1 MSLNKKGFVLIE
13 TLSVTIFAATIFVF
27 LFKSVVP
34 IMGLYDTKIDQL
46 GNIDAAY
53 NNYHV
58 RQLVYDDDCFNNTCE
73 GNYNADGS
81 RSSAIK
87 DMDYTMIRCDDKYIN
102 TLGLTGSDKHLY
114 SKLNSSDYCNKLME
128 AIGGREQIDVYK
140 KKTVNGNQEEVLD
153 YSYYL
158 DHYWIF
164 YVKGS
169 ALKDDEPDFL
179 LQFYSGADKKRPQG
193 KYYSYGKTKTLS
205 SDYIVQ
211 GTQFGEETYKLF
223 RDAIKDLKST
233 KNSDGNPKFKESDSY
248 LIFYYWY
255 KNPVYTHE
263 NNVDN
268 VKTNEEDNKKEK
280 RSVEPKYKDAISIV
294 NIKSSSENLYCFKL
308 QVVPSSTYFYR
319 NTNSGSKTYFYF
331 DEKYLDT
338 KKYIGDAMEKCM
350 YHFNGKRRVIKG
362 QEEVLGSTNVED
374 YCKQFRN
381 GTPAVDQ
388 DTHQSFSTMFLND
401 SQKDCERDMENKSIT
416 VNVVSSDSS
425 TTGNTQEKVLTKEEA
440 TAYCVN
446 LLKYHNQAYSIY
458 QFINDSTF
466 NSNCV
471 HYFSSY
477 DSIQVRG
484 TEGTDEGKPITIAFN
499 ECPTDAQAGD
509 PKCVHYSVENFCSN
523 RFYHY
528 NLGTIWDDFINARIG
543 MRGFQYVGMNNAEL
557 AIVDYDSN
565 CSKDV
570 VIPDVAY
577 NDMKITVIGQYAFKD
592 KGIRTVKM
600 GGNVKVIDKGAFDGN
615 YYNPNSDITK
625 WQNKGIKVVKY

>member
-27 LFKSVVP
+27 LFRSVVP
-34 IMGLYDTKIDQL
+34 IMGIYDTKIDQL

-58 RQLVYDDDCFNNTCE
+58 RQLVYDDDCFNNTCD
-73 GNYNADGS
+73 GNYNGTGDGT
-81 RSSAIK
+81 SAIK
-87 DMDYTMIRCDDKYIN
+87 NMDYTMIRCDDTYIN
-102 TLGLTGSDKHLY
+102 SLNLSGPDKHLY

-128 AIGGREQIDVYK
+128 AIGGREKVDVYK
-140 KKTVNGNQEEVLD
+140 KVKVNGNEEEVLD

-169 ALKDDEPDFL
+169 ALENDEPEFL
-179 LQFYSGADKKRPQG
+179 LQLKMPEKEEDTPG
-193 KYYSYGKTKTLS
+193 KYYSVGKTKTLS
-205 SDYIVQ
+205 TDYIVQ
-211 GTQFGEETYKLF
+211 GIQFSKETYKLF

-233 KNSDGNPKFKESDSY
+233 KTSDGNPKYKKSDSY

-255 KNPVYTHE
+255 KNPAYTHE
-263 NNVDN
+263 NNIDN
-268 VKTNEEDNKKEK
+268 IKENEEDNKTEK

-294 NIKSSSENLYCFKL
+294 SIKSSSENLYCFKL
-308 QVVPSSTYFYR
+308 QVVPSSNYYYR
-319 NTNSGSKTYFYF
+319 NTNKNSKTYFYF
-331 DEKYLDT
+331 DEKFLDA

-350 YHFNGKRRVIKG
+350 YHFNGKRRTLNGKV
-362 QEEVLGSTNVED
+362 EVLGSTNVED

-388 DTHQSFSTMFLND
+388 ETGQSFSTMFLND
-401 SQKDCERDMENKSIT
+401 SQKDCERDMKDKSIT

-425 TTGNTQEKVLTKEEA
+425 VSGNSEEKILSESEA
-440 TAYCVN
+440 KAYCVN

-458 QFINDSTF
+458 QFPSETSF
-466 NSNCV
+466 NTNCV
-471 HYFSSY
+471 HYFNSY
-477 DSIQVRG
+477 DTIQVRG
-484 TEGTDEGKPITIAFN
+484 TEGSDEGKRITIAFN
-499 ECPTDAQAGD
+499 GCSSNPDPNDA
-509 PKCVHYSVENFCSN
+509 KCVHYSVEEFCSN
-523 RFYHY
+523 KFYHY

-543 MRGFQYVGMNNAEL
+543 IRGFQYVGMNNAEL
-557 AIVDYDSN
+557 AIVDYDSE

-577 NDMKITVIGQYAFKD
+577 NNMPITVIGQYAFKD
-592 KGIRTVKM
+592 KGIRSVKM
-600 GGNVKVIDKGAFDGN
+600 GNNVKVIDKGAFDGN